1 MITRAL
7 VYSIATFRFL
17 AWAGDVFSSLV
28 VSCLG
33 CKLFGEPFPLVVPL
47 AFVSSWAMR
56 FLHQHPTN

>member
-7 VYSIATFRFL
+7 VCSIATFRFL

-33 CKLFGEPFPLVVPL
+33 CNLFGESFPIVVLLVVSGSIRL
-47 AFVSSWAMR
+47 ID
-56 FLHQHPTN
+56 